1 MEKDNVIETN
11 KNEEI
16 VEKKES
22 SIDLKKLDKVN
33 EPEKELSEV
42 EKLKKELAAEKAARA
57 RDKAARDKAMKERA
71 ELSRK
76 IKEQEQAIEEPNS
89 ELEELRALLAEKELK
104 DKKTD
109 LLLAATDRMAIS
121 QDVASKIVDSVYH
134 PDTGEVDVDSLVD
147 SFVTI
152 INDARKQADLEGYN
166 RRDAEIASNKPRSLG
181 GTKDK
186 LSVEDAILEKYK
198 QKHKR
203 GN

>member
-16 VEKKES
+16 VEKES
-22 SIDLKKLDKVN
+22 SIDLKKLDKVT

-42 EKLKKELAAEKAARA
+42 EQLKQQLAAEKVARA

-76 IKEQEQAIEEPNS
+76 VKEQEQAIEEPNS
-89 ELEELRALLAEKELK
+89 ELEELRALLAEKDLK

-121 QDVASKIVDSVYH
+121 QEVASNIVNSVYH

-166 RRDAEIASNKPRSLG
+166 RRDAEVASNKPRSVG
-181 GTKDK
+181 GNKEN
-186 LSVEDAILEKYK
+186 LSVEDTVLEKYK
-198 QKHKR
+198 QRYQR

>member
-16 VEKKES
+16 VEKES
-22 SIDLKKLDKVN
+22 SIDLKKLDKVT

-42 EKLKKELAAEKAARA
+42 EQLKQQLAAEKAARA

-76 IKEQEQAIEEPNS
+76 VKEQEQAIEEPNS
-89 ELEELRALLAEKELK
+89 ELEELRALLAEKDLK

-121 QDVASKIVDSVYH
+121 QEVASNIVNSVYH

-166 RRDAEIASNKPRSLG
+166 RRDAEVASNKPRSVG
-181 GTKDK
+181 GNKEN
-186 LSVEDAILEKYK
+186 LSVEDTVLEKYK
-198 QKHKR
+198 QRYQR

>member
-1 MEKDNVIETN
+1 MEKDNLIETN
-11 KNEEI
+11 NNEEI
-16 VEKKES
+16 VEKES

-42 EKLKKELAAEKAARA
+42 EQLKQQLAAERAARA

-76 IKEQEQAIEEPNS
+76 VKEQEQAIEEPNS
-89 ELEELRALLAEKELK
+89 ELEELRALLAEKDLK

-121 QDVASKIVDSVYH
+121 QEVASNIVNSVYH

-166 RRDAEIASNKPRSLG
+166 RRDAEVASNKPRSVG
-181 GTKDK
+181 GNKENI
-186 LSVEDAILEKYK
+186 SVEDAVLEKYK
-198 QKHKR
+198 QKYQR

>member
-1 MEKDNVIETN
+1 MEKDNLIEPN
-11 KNEEI
+11 NNEEI
-16 VEKKES
+16 VERES
-22 SIDLKKLDKVN
+22 SIDLQKLDKVN

-42 EKLKKELAAEKAARA
+42 EQLKQQLAAERAARA

-76 IKEQEQAIEEPNS
+76 VKEQEQAIEEPNS
-89 ELEELRALLAEKELK
+89 ELEELRALLAEKDLK

-121 QDVASKIVDSVYH
+121 QEVASNIVNSVYH

-166 RRDAEIASNKPRSLG
+166 RRDAEVASNKPRSVG
-181 GTKDK
+181 GNKENI
-186 LSVEDAILEKYK
+186 SVEDAVLEKYK
-198 QKHKR
+198 QKYQR